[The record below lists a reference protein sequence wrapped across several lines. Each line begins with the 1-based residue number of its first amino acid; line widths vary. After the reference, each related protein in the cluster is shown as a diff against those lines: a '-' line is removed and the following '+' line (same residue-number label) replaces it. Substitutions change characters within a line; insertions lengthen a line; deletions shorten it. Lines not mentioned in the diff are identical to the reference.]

1 MTRWRD
7 VAAGYAVESRALAD
21 AVAAALEARGQG
33 PARVRER
40 LPVPLLGVDAPGIT
54 LECATLTSAEDL
66 ARVST
71 PEGLRA
77 LAAAIADGVQAWGRH
92 E

>member
-1 MTRWRD
+1 MRWRD
-7 VAAGYAVESRALAD
+7 VAARHAVESRALAD
-21 AVAAALEARGQG
+21 AVTAAFEERGLG

-40 LPVPLLGVDAPGIT
+40 LPVPLLGVNAPGIL

-66 ARVST
+66 ARVSA

-77 LAAAIADGVQAWGRH
+77 LASAIADGVLAWGRH